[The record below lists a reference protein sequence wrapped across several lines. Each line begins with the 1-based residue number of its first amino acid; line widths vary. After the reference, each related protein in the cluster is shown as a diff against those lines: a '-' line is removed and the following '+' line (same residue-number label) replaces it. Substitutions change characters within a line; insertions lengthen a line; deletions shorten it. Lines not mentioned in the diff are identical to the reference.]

1 MSIHEFLKHCRGRNY
16 YKALGV
22 SPGAT
27 QKEIRDAI
35 DKFEIEH
42 LDRSGEWTI
51 QMAKIKE
58 FLFNRNMG
66 FEQNKIIS
74 KRKEMISID
83 FKTLKRAN
91 DILLDAERFENDG
104 KLKEAM
110 EMCSRALEVVPSFI
124 DAYRKR
130 AWICLL
136 LPDYEKYLDQVI
148 CDCSKVIEIEPD
160 NAFSYNDR
168 GRAYLRR
175 GDLDKAISDYKEAL
189 TLAPFLAIAALN
201 KISAE
206 IIQGKYKDAVG
217 TYGNWQRDFASNKE
231 MVIAS
236 SLICIALALDGKI
249 YLKYTAPLMEQKVK
263 LKYLL
268 DWNYSGTDRYLAKLE
283 NGGTF
288 PERVAKAK
296 EIQEIFKRECFK
308 D

>member
-1 MSIHEFLKHCRGRNY
+1 M
-16 YKALGV
+16 ALGV
-22 SPGAT
+22 SSCAT
-27 QKEIRDAI
+27 QEEIRDAI
-35 DKFEIEH
+35 DQFEIDH
-42 LDRSGEWTI
+42 LDRSCEWSI

-58 FLFNRNMG
+58 FLFNRNLG
-66 FEQNKIIS
+66 FEQGKINK
-74 KRKEMISID
+74 KRKETIRID
-83 FKTLKRAN
+83 YQTMKKAKA
-91 DILLDAERFENDG
+91 ILSEAERFENNG
-104 KLKEAM
+104 KLKEAL
-110 EMCSRALEVVPSFI
+110 EMCNKALEVVPSFI
-124 DAYRKR
+124 DAHRKR

-148 CDCSKVIEIEPD
+148 CDCSKVIEMEPD
-160 NAFSYNDR
+160 NALAFNDR

-175 GDLDKAISDYKEAL
+175 GDLDKAIADYREAL
-189 TLAPFLAIAALN
+189 ELAPFLAMAALN

-217 TYGNWQRDFASNKE
+217 TYGNWQRDFATNKE

-263 LKYLL
+263 LKYLH
-268 DWNYSGTDRYLAKLE
+268 DWNYSGTDRYLTKLE
-283 NGGTF
+283 NGGIF
-288 PERVAKAK
+288 LDRVAKAK